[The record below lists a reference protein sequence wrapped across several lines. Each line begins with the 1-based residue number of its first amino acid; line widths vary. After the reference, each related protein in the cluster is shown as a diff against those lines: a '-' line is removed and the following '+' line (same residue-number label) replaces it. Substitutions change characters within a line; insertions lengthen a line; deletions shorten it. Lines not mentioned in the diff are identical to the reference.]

1 MDPLALVAVDQMK
14 KRNLVKCL
22 VQIQIL
28 SSLLPSLVS
37 ALRSNSWVFGFFFP
51 MLSGVSLTTPVTVS
65 LPLWLP
71 LVTQSIGPNRRAPG
85 GREPRPHPVISHVPA
100 AAR

>member
-1 MDPLALVAVDQMK
+1 MANALDPLALVAVDQMK

-37 ALRSNSWVFGFFFP
+37 ALRSDSWVFGVSFYVLWC
-51 MLSGVSLTTPVTVS
+51 LSHNSCDGVPPSVAPS
-65 LPLWLP
+65 GR
-71 LVTQSIGPNRRAPG
+71 LVY
-85 GREPRPHPVISHVPA
+85 RPE
-100 AAR
+100 